1 MVTDAISGEPLIGAT
16 IIYGKG
22 KGVVTDLDGNYSFLI
37 NQGERNLTI
46 SYVGYKPLS
55 KTISVGESSAV
66 YNFKL
71 KTLAY
76 IAIPIPQKF
85 CQLTWTHRFQLP

>member
-22 KGVVTDLDGNYSFLI
+22 KGVVSDLDGNYSFLI

-55 KTISVGESSAV
+55 KTISVAPIKGSPE
-66 YNFKL
+66 
-71 KTLAY
+71 
-76 IAIPIPQKF
+76 IASLTIPRIVV
-85 CQLTWTHRFQLP
+85 